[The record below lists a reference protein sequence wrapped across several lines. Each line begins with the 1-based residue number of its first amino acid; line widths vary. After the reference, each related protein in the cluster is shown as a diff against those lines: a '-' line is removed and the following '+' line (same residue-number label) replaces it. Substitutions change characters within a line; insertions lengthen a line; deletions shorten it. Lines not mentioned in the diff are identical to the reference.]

1 MARRPSGCLPLL
13 LGWAVIGYVVF
24 QTVAAWWRAH
34 RDELVS
40 GAVDQILRSSTLVLV
55 AVVALFVAGLRARA
69 MRAPA
74 RGVSSPV
81 TLAGLDPPAGARVDG
96 AALEQLT
103 AELIVRDGGNA
114 RRTGGAGD
122 GGVDVAGT
130 TAQGRPVI
138 VGCKQYAADAVIGPA
153 QVRELIGAGRLAG
166 SDPLIIFVTT
176 AGRFSAQAAAEGR
189 AGGVVLIDRQRL
201 SAWMAGARLAE
212 LGPARTS
219 WAGRART
226 AAAYGRAALD
236 RRNSRGGWLR

>member
-1 MARRPSGCLPLL
+1 MPRRPSGCHLTL
-13 LGWAVIGYVVF
+13 LGWAVVGFVIF

-34 RDELVS
+34 RDALVS
-40 GAVDQILRSSTLVLV
+40 GAVNQALSPSTLVVV
-55 AVVALFVAGLRARA
+55 AMVALFVAALRAKA
-69 MRAPA
+69 TRAPA

-81 TLAGLDPPAGARVDG
+81 TLAGLDPPAGVRVDG

-103 AELIVRDGGNA
+103 AELITRDGGDA

-122 GGVDVAGT
+122 GGIDVAGT

-176 AGRFSAQAAAEGR
+176 AARFSTQAAGEGR

-212 LGPARTS
+212 LGSARTS

-226 AAAYGRAALD
+226 AAAYGRAAWE
-236 RRNSRGGWLR
+236 RRNAGGGWPR